1 MSTKVE
7 LLDHNP
13 GWAEQAV
20 LEAERF
26 ATALG
31 SDPRLIAIHHIGS
44 TSIPG
49 IQAKGIIDLC
59 PEVSSLEWLDER
71 REAIEAAGFEYW
83 GEYGI
88 PGRRFCPQTGGD
100 GWRRVNVHCFLSG
113 QEGLIR
119 HLAFRDYLR
128 TYPDIARDYE
138 RIKQACAE
146 RFREEPHAYT
156 DCKGKWIQATQARAL
171 EWWGQARPG
180 AADSRPSWVP
190 RSAG

>member
-59 PEVSSLEWLDER
+59 PAV
-71 REAIEAAGFEYW
+71 AAFARKPE
-83 GEYGI
+83 E
-88 PGRRFCPQTGGD
+88 TVGGASM
-100 GWRRVNVHCFLSG
+100 CTAS
-113 QEGLIR
+113 
-119 HLAFRDYLR
+119 
-128 TYPDIARDYE
+128 
-138 RIKQACAE
+138 
-146 RFREEPHAYT
+146 
-156 DCKGKWIQATQARAL
+156 
-171 EWWGQARPG
+171 
-180 AADSRPSWVP
+180 
-190 RSAG
+190 